1 MSDHHQKQP
10 IMLSDPSGY
19 YAQSHEME
27 TDFINL
33 VDKTPISSDE
43 FTVFK
48 FNRRMSK
55 FEIDD
60 FAEKKFGHRIT
71 KAHIEEF
78 CEELK
83 NIALYDYLKLF
94 RYYHGWLMPALF
106 YPFLVATIFT
116 ILLCLVGKSVG
127 AAIGGI
133 FVMYVIITAIAV
145 WLTHW
150 VILSFK
156 KMLTIRTRNIE
167 SAVNRMNQK
176 YSDMFGVTWKVGPMA
191 AWLELKD

>member
-1 MSDHHQKQP
+1 MSDYHQKQP
-10 IMLSDPSGY
+10 IRLSDPSGY

-33 VDKTPISSDE
+33 VDKTPVSSDE

-60 FAEKKFGHRIT
+60 FAEKKFGNRIT
-71 KAHIEEF
+71 KPHIEEF

-83 NIALYDYLKLF
+83 NVALYDYLKLF

-116 ILLCLVGKSVG
+116 ILLCLVGKSVV

-133 FVMYVIITAIAV
+133 FIMYVILTAISV
-145 WLTHW
+145 
-150 VILSFK
+150 
-156 KMLTIRTRNIE
+156 
-167 SAVNRMNQK
+167 
-176 YSDMFGVTWKVGPMA
+176 
-191 AWLELKD
+191 